1 MLANGAD
8 TGAEGGASF
17 VAAASL
23 KDTTL
28 FEQLVQTHPNVEVLM
43 PALIRS
49 IKSET
54 KLIALLTSLTSCLGR
69 SGSLLSSDDNELL
82 FLAMQ
87 YHPRGHELMRF
98 LLVHGCPGGLSRL
111 EKLEPAMVAE
121 SVTPLLWA
129 LHQPRPGISEQVILT
144 LLKLGHEGRV
154 VHHRHLHLLMYDLAN
169 PDFVTETSDSTALI
183 KATDSGRHAIIERLI
198 ELDPPIDISVRN
210 TKKQSALWSACR
222 NSDIISATMLLKAKA
237 RPNDGSLQEASRQ
250 VQPELVSMLLAHG
263 HDARL
268 AHAGLTPLAE
278 LCRNAIPSSVG
289 WQSKAYRVI
298 DMLLSAGTDPFETY
312 GSQRKTIL
320 HLALDNDSAADI
332 TSVLLDFPQIAA
344 HINDDAFLFEQD
356 GICYSPCKYAQTFY
370 QGPPTGMRDT
380 LKQILADR
388 NCRPRLFSKKGAQPE
403 GAIGVPKHI
412 EDILNM
418 QALLSVQAVHDVKR
432 MEEKAHAAQKIM
444 NDDHQLALAHS
455 IERHQTSLSQAQ
467 QLEAYEARASQR
479 KHEEEKRIMG
489 ERHQFTLQ
497 NEAAAAVQRKQIV
510 DTDRNREFAYTKKMA
525 LLETETLEKRTSIQ
539 RKLITEQESA
549 AQRQQDR
556 NMLLLN
562 RQDESV
568 RTRAKEMKAVAGL
581 AGNQNPPL
589 RLENGNEW
597 GTVD

>member
-1 MLANGAD
+1 MA
-8 TGAEGGASF
+8 
-17 VAAASL
+17 
-23 KDTTL
+23 
-28 FEQLVQTHPNVEVLM
+28 
-43 PALIRS
+43 
-49 IKSET
+49 
-54 KLIALLTSLTSCLGR
+54 
-69 SGSLLSSDDNELL
+69 
-82 FLAMQ
+82 
-87 YHPRGHELMRF
+87 
-98 LLVHGCPGGLSRL
+98 
-111 EKLEPAMVAE
+111 
-121 SVTPLLWA
+121 
-129 LHQPRPGISEQVILT
+129 
-144 LLKLGHEGRV
+144 
-154 VHHRHLHLLMYDLAN
+154 
-169 PDFVTETSDSTALI
+169 ETSDSTALI
-183 KATDSGRHAIIERLI
+183 KATESGRHAIIERLL
-198 ELDPPIDISVRN
+198 ELDPPIDVSVRN
-210 TKKQSALWSACR
+210 SKKQSALLFACR
-222 NSDIISATMLLKAKA
+222 NNDIISVNMLLKAKA
-237 RPNDGSLQEASRQ
+237 RPNDGSLHEAARQ
-250 VQPELVSMLLAHG
+250 VQPEIMSALLAHG

-278 LCRNAIPSSVG
+278 LCRNAISSDLG
-289 WQSKAYRVI
+289 WESKAYRVI
-298 DMLLSAGTDPFETY
+298 EKLFSAGTDPFETY
-312 GSQRKTIL
+312 GPHRKTIL
-320 HLALDNDSAADI
+320 HLALDNDHALNI

-344 HINDDAFLFEQD
+344 HINDDALLFEQD

-380 LKQILADR
+380 LRQILADR

-418 QALLSVQAVHDVKR
+418 QSLLSLQAAQDVKR
-432 MEEKAHAAQKIM
+432 MEEKAQAAQRIM
-444 NDDHQLALAHS
+444 KDDHQLALAHS
-455 IERHQTSLSQAQ
+455 NERHQTSLSQAQ
-467 QLEAYEARASQR
+467 QLEAYEARANQR
-479 KHEEEKRIMG
+479 KHEEDKRIIG
-489 ERHQFTLQ
+489 ERHQLTLQ

-556 NMLLLN
+556 NLLLLN